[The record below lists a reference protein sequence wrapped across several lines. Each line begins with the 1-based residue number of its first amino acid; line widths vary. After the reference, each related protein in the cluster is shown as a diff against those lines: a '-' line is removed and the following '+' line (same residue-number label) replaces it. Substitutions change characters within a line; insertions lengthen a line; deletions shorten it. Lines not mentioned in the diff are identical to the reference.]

1 MFFENENFSAQL
13 FTVDEFPCANQSCHV
28 KPRPFGAL
36 ALRTQ
41 GSARFRFGDGTCFA
55 SNEGSV
61 IYIPPG
67 IAYDADYDNSVVFAF
82 HFWDTSVENTAECY
96 VPRSPEI
103 PHLFKR
109 ACEIYR
115 VGTPTSRME
124 VTSIFYKI
132 IALLGTENAPGAQD
146 HSAFMRAVDIL
157 TEEYRDPELSLR
169 DVCRRASISESAFRR
184 NFVAHYGKPPIKFL
198 TELRLGNA
206 QKLLIS
212 TPDTVEQIA
221 LASGFHDVK
230 YFSRVVK
237 EHFGCTPSE
246 LRFV

>member
-13 FTVDEFPCANQSCHV
+13 LIADEFSCAMQSCHV

-36 ALRTQ
+36 ALRIK
-41 GSARFRFGDGTCFA
+41 GNASFRFGDGTRFV
-55 SNEGSV
+55 SKEGSV

-67 IAYDADYDNSVVFAF
+67 HDYDAEYDGSVVLAF
-82 HFWDTSVENTAECY
+82 HFWDASIGNTAECY
-96 VPRSPEI
+96 TPRSPEI
-103 PHLFKR
+103 PHLFGR
-109 ACEIYR
+109 ACELYR
-115 VGTPTSRME
+115 IGTPVSRME
-124 VTSIFYKI
+124 ATSIFYKI
-132 IALLGTENAPGAQD
+132 LALLGAENAPQIPS
-146 HSAFMRAVDIL
+146 HSAFMRAVDLL
-157 TEEYRDPELSLR
+157 TEEYRDPELNLS

-184 NFVAHYGKPPIKFL
+184 NFVARYGKPPIKFL

-206 QKLLIS
+206 QKLLVS
-212 TPDTVEQIA
+212 TPDTVERIA